1 MILDAMGMVKLN
13 TFHWHIT
20 DSQSF
25 PLVLKSH
32 PELSR
37 LGAYSSDKVYTADDI
52 SEVNN
57 ILQSIISDHRQQA
70 QISDSRLRSS
80 SRCSCHTRI

>member
-1 MILDAMGMVKLN
+1 MAMVKLN

-32 PELSR
+32 PELSQI
-37 LGAYSSDKVYTADDI
+37 GAYSSDKVYTADDI
-52 SEVNN
+52 KEVINVPGN
-57 ILQSIISDHRQQA
+57 QYKISYADVN
-70 QISDSRLRSS
+70 SRFWTTLK
-80 SRCSCHTRI
+80 

>member
-1 MILDAMGMVKLN
+1 MYFKISTIQLIKLVFLDAMGMVKLN
-13 TFHWHIT
+13 TFHWHIC

-52 SEVNN
+52 SEVINT
-57 ILQSIISDHRQQA
+57 QSFNK
-70 QISDSRLRSS
+70 
-80 SRCSCHTRI
+80 

>member
-1 MILDAMGMVKLN
+1 MAMTKLN

-32 PELSR
+32 PDLAR
-37 LGAYSSDKVYTADDI
+37 LGAYSSDKIYTAEDVADVSTFRFYLI
-52 SEVNN
+52 K
-57 ILQSIISDHRQQA
+57 ILNV
-70 QISDSRLRSS
+70 
-80 SRCSCHTRI
+80 